1 MIFFGIMHHL
11 MTIDRIPLKDII
23 NILFKLTKKNLI
35 FEFVSNEDQKFK
47 ELSSLNI
54 DLYKCNTQENF
65 EKLIL
70 NYFKINKIFNL
81 NYNNER
87 KIYILEKK

>member
-1 MIFFGIMHHL
+1 MHHL